1 MSQISRYSRNQL
13 NIVVLSLVFSTLAE
27 AATSNGVNAPAYAAL
42 CDIYNLKHAAAPT
55 IWPRQFDDA
64 DSLITAI
71 YNLNISTASD
81 TWLADKDGEFAGVS
95 DGSERA
101 TKLANWVKRVKEATE
116 QGAAPGKPGPYAKIA
131 NNAYKALANRQIH
144 DLYNIAQTKK
154 AAFEAAKKEV
164 STAATTAKRKILD
177 AIYGE
182 GKDKFEAATFNNT
195 KENMCGA
202 GNNGHVNVGK
212 NILND
217 MICLCTGNSGDA
229 DKACGEKGM
238 GIVSGDATGAASAAT
253 ALEGACTKKEAK
265 QELSEALIQAKLA
278 TFFSH
283 VGAIP
288 GGETDASVRFV
299 LGEAQA
305 AGCQGSSNAQCVNYK
320 LQLQS
325 GGNGIPWVNHL
336 EVAAAILRRAAIAY
350 AEAGQINAELATL
363 KEQATSLRNAAVIGI
378 ALPNGAEAAARLNN
392 HKELS
397 ESAEQAC
404 NKLNSEQ
411 KCNADP
417 KCSYETEN
425 TGEKKCKYNATK
437 AEKSGVSL
445 PQTQTGGAETATD
458 KCKRKT
464 EKLLQKRNLL

>member
-1 MSQISRYSRNQL
+1 MPQISRCSRHQL
-13 NIVVLSLVFSTLAE
+13 TIAVLSLVLSNLAE
-27 AATSNGVNAPAYAAL
+27 AATSNGVNAPAYATL
-42 CDIYNLKHAAAPT
+42 CDIYNLKHAKPQT
-55 IWPRQFDDA
+55 LWTRQFDNA
-64 DSLITAI
+64 DDLITAI

-81 TWLADKDGEFAGVS
+81 TWLEHKDGEFAGVS

-116 QGAAPGKPGPYAKIA
+116 QGAAPGKLGPYAKIA

-154 AAFEAAKKEV
+154 AAFEAASKEV
-164 STAATTAKRKILD
+164 STAAARAERKILD
-177 AIYGE
+177 TIYGE
-182 GKDKFEAATFNNT
+182 GKDKFEAATFNST
-195 KENMCGA
+195 KENMCG
-202 GNNGHVNVGK
+202 NGHSGHNNVGYS
-212 NILND
+212 ILND
-217 MICLCTGNSGDA
+217 MICLCTADA
-229 DKACGEKGM
+229 TDTDKACGEKGM
-238 GIVSGDATGAASAAT
+238 GTVTADTTGADTAAA
-253 ALEGACTKKEAK
+253 ALETACTKKEAK

-283 VGAIP
+283 IGSLPSSHSNA
-288 GGETDASVRFV
+288 AVRFV
-299 LGEAQA
+299 LGEAQST
-305 AGCQGSSNAQCVNYK
+305 GCQGSSNAQCVNYK
-320 LQLQS
+320 LQLQN

-350 AEAGQINAELATL
+350 AEAGKINAELATL

-378 ALPNGAEAAARLNN
+378 ALPDGTAAAERLNE

-417 KCSYETEN
+417 KCSYEIESDGT
-425 TGEKKCKYNATK
+425 KKCKYNATK

-458 KCKRKT
+458 KCKGKG
-464 EKLLQKRNLL
+464 EKDCKAPDCK